1 VVYLW
6 VADRRP
12 LILTQHGGE
21 LMAFGHFVDVA
32 QVQVA
37 YQIRYTRKDTVIQ
50 PQAYTPSPQFVETFN
65 MLSHLIDVYASEEM
79 RKHAVIF
86 PMLTDVYQHYADNLV
101 LWSEEYIAVPDDPR
115 LNGYPDFLISAR
127 SPLGFTVMEKPLL
140 IVVEAKEDDFTK
152 GWGQCLSAM
161 VAAQQINGDPL
172 LTVLGVV
179 TNGQTW
185 QFGQLIGNEF
195 EQMDASLD
203 RTNAFPYLNT
213 IFSIAA
219 SEAKG

>member
-1 VVYLW
+1 
-6 VADRRP
+6 
-12 LILTQHGGE
+12 
-21 LMAFGHFVDVA
+21 MAFGHFTDVA

-37 YQIRYTRKDTVIQ
+37 YQIRYTRKATVVQ
-50 PQAYTPSPQFVETFN
+50 PQAYTPSIRFVETFTS
-65 MLSHLIDVYASEEM
+65 LSNLIDVYASEEM

-86 PMLTDVYQHYADNLV
+86 PMLTDVYQHYANNLV

-115 LNGYPDFLISAR
+115 LNGYPDFLISVR

-140 IVVEAKEDDFTK
+140 IIVEAKEDDFTK
-152 GWGQCLSAM
+152 GWGQCLAAM
-161 VAAQQINGDPL
+161 VAAQQLNGNPT
-172 LTVLGVV
+172 LTVLGIV

-185 QFGQLIGNEF
+185 QIGQLIGNEF

-213 IFSIAA
+213 IFSIADDT
-219 SEAKG
+219 AKTLQGENK

>member
-1 VVYLW
+1 
-6 VADRRP
+6 
-12 LILTQHGGE
+12 
-21 LMAFGHFVDVA
+21 MAFGHFTDVA

-37 YQIRYTRKDTVIQ
+37 YQIRYTRKATVIQ
-50 PQAYTPSPQFVETFN
+50 PQTYTPSMRFVETFTS
-65 MLSHLIDVYASEEM
+65 LSSLIDVYASEEM

-86 PMLTDVYQHYADNLV
+86 PMLTDVYQHYANNLV

-115 LNGYPDFLISAR
+115 LNGYPDFLISVR

-140 IVVEAKEDDFTK
+140 IIVEAKEDDFTK
-152 GWGQCLSAM
+152 GWGQCLAAM
-161 VAAQQINGDPL
+161 VAAQQLNGNPT
-172 LTVLGVV
+172 LTVLGIV

-185 QFGQLIGNEF
+185 QFGQLIGNDF

-213 IFSIAA
+213 IFSIADDT
-219 SEAKG
+219 AKTLQGEKE

>member
-1 VVYLW
+1 
-6 VADRRP
+6 
-12 LILTQHGGE
+12 
-21 LMAFGHFVDVA
+21 MAFGHFVDVA
-32 QVQVA
+32 QVQIA
-37 YQIRYTRKDTVIQ
+37 YQIRYTRKAKVIQ
-50 PQAYTPSPQFVETFN
+50 PQDYTPSPRFIETFTS
-65 MLSHLIDVYASEEM
+65 LSSLIDVYASEEM

-86 PMLTDVYQHYADNLV
+86 PMLTDVYQHYANNLV

-140 IVVEAKEDDFTK
+140 IIVEAKEDDFTK
-152 GWGQCLSAM
+152 GWGQCLAAM
-161 VAAQQINGDPL
+161 VAAQKINNNPA
-172 LTVLGVV
+172 LTVLGIV

-185 QFGQLIGNEF
+185 QFGQLIGTEF

-213 IFSIAA
+213 IFDIAA
-219 SEAKG
+219 TEAKA